1 MIYEITSPIALGG
14 TSAYY
19 VIKSAEGFGSA
30 GVEPVKWD
38 RPGFHGIKVPRVMW
52 RERIIRMVIGVVAS
66 DSATYEEKRRDL
78 EAAFDFP
85 RNGLSW
91 LKFKTVGGLELQ
103 TQVQLN
109 AQIQAPFQA
118 GHITAGDFRIE
129 LIAEDPI
136 FYSQAEHETDI
147 TFAVGSGALI
157 NSGNAPVY
165 PTVRV
170 HGNVLDPS
178 IMNSLTGREISLSG
192 VTIASGHYYDI
203 DMLNETV
210 EDETGTNRYNYVDN
224 DDFFWLS
231 PGSNTI
237 TLGGTP
243 GGSGYQKVTF
253 TYRDGYIGI

>member
-1 MIYEITSPIALGG
+1 MIYQISVPIALGG

-38 RPGFHGIKVPRVMW
+38 RPGFHGIKVPRAFW
-52 RERIIRMVIGVVAS
+52 RERIIRLVIGVVAS
-66 DSATYEEKRRDL
+66 SSAIYEQKRRDL

-91 LKFKTVGGLELQ
+91 LKFTTVGGLALQ

-129 LIAEDPI
+129 LIAEDPVL
-136 FYSQAEHETDI
+136 YSQTEKSTDI
-147 TFAVGSGALI
+147 TFLTGSGVVT

-165 PTVRV
+165 PIVRV
-170 HGNVLDPS
+170 HGNVLNPS
-178 IMNSLTGREISLSG
+178 MMSSLIGRTVSLSG

-210 EDETGTNRYNYVDN
+210 EDETGTNRYNYVN
-224 DDFFWLS
+224 SDDFFWLAS
-231 PGSNTI
+231 GSNTI
-237 TLGGTP
+237 TLGGTR
-243 GGSGYQKVTF
+243 GSSGYRKITF
-253 TYRDGYIGI
+253 SYRDGYLGI